1 MGKLAKPCQLQFLQK
16 YMLIFHLILL
26 YNHVKNSE
34 GKNMAIPALKINF
47 EKEME
52 KRRAEAELLQTKL
65 DVEELDRR
73 VKAVEEGHSKLIDA
87 DEVWASLE
95 KMGY

>member
-1 MGKLAKPCQLQFLQK
+1 
-16 YMLIFHLILL
+16 
-26 YNHVKNSE
+26 
-34 GKNMAIPALKINF
+34 MAIPALKINF